1 MINVVRGYG
10 PTLNRTFSARHD
22 RWCTM
27 PSGDAPVKRWTRPL
41 RTSRRTL
48 HARPFGPGNSDQSRP
63 SSSQTRRTTRGSRVC
78 RDPPRG
84 TSALRTSQWTMTMTG
99 PSPRFSCPWSKRHPR
114 SASHFRN
121 VALCMIG
128 LRVRLF
134 MRPKQQHENAIGN
147 SERDNC
153 WREPLL
159 SFMCAV
165 PAHRRQQKPNHRKKV
180 QPRDDP
186 DQKTS

>member
-1 MINVVRGYG
+1 MTRRMMSMSPIDMIYLPLQPLSNIGLLHTPPVKPFIGIFPPLFLDVINVVRGYG

-84 TSALRTSQWTMTMTG
+84 TSALRPSQWTMTMTG

-114 SASHFRN
+114 SAATFG
-121 VALCMIG
+121 M
-128 LRVRLF
+128 LRF
-134 MRPKQQHENAIGN
+134 A
-147 SERDNC
+147 
-153 WREPLL
+153 
-159 SFMCAV
+159 
-165 PAHRRQQKPNHRKKV
+165 
-180 QPRDDP
+180 
-186 DQKTS
+186 